1 MCLHLFQNQEKTY
14 YLKINT
20 AIREQLQVSNS
31 ILETIGDT
39 PLVKLKHIPLN
50 STCEV
55 FAKLE
60 SFNPSGS
67 IKDRTA
73 YNILQKAIEAGELK
87 KGDTVIESSS
97 GNMAI
102 GLAQACLLLDLK
114 LIVVVDPKLNKATEQ
129 LLQTYGATIEMVTE
143 PLEEGGFLGARLAKV
158 KELLKTTEN
167 SFWSNQYGNLNN
179 PLTHQQTTKEI
190 YEALA
195 GNLDYLFVAT
205 STCGTLMG
213 CASYIKEHHPK
224 TKVIAVDAVG
234 SVLFGG
240 EAGPRNIPGHGAG
253 VNSQFLNENYIYDFI
268 KVNDLECAMGCW
280 ELLKKESILVGGS
293 SGAIISA
300 FHKYESQLEEGA
312 RCALLLSDGGN
323 RYLDTIYNQE
333 WLLKNIPGVYD
344 SLTPIGG
351 WKIKPASEF
360 SVAIIGL
367 GPKGLYGLE
376 RLLATIKASK
386 IENQIHIHLYNK
398 NHFFGAGDVY
408 KTNQPSY
415 LKMNFANEKI
425 DIRPKSKPEPIT
437 NRLSSYVSWLSEYLG
452 EEESSLLKQFS
463 SRSTVG
469 KYLSYC
475 FEILVA
481 EAPKNVKFHEHTEEV
496 IDISKRGELL
506 KIETLSSSEK
516 KEIVIVNHLLLTT
529 GHAGNRTSSLE
540 KENTSYINFIYP
552 VSKKLSPVQANSVVA
567 IKGMGLTFIDAALAL
582 TEGRG
587 GSFLGKAEEMRYIK
601 SGDEPQLIY
610 PYSRSGA
617 LMIPRVGEMPASPSL
632 RFFTAEKIN
641 KLKKSSAFKFNFI
654 EELLPLIKKEFTY
667 RYYKLAFKNVRENL
681 NNSLAYDEMKAQI
694 EVFHLKHPTEKKFSF
709 KELKDPFSDSE
720 KYNSFTANH
729 YLEETLK
736 QVSLGNKSPLLAAI
750 SAWHDISPI
759 FNDIYSFGGLT
770 ATSHQIFD
778 TDYAPF
784 FNRISYGPPLE
795 NMYKILALAKAG
807 ILDFTFGKSP
817 KVEKSINHQLV
828 LRNSLENLSEQVE
841 IDHHIDARIPKM
853 NLKTDC
859 SPLYQNLLKSGMV
872 RPFQNLNAED
882 NYFTGGIDLTEN
894 GNPIDKEGNIIE
906 NITAYG
912 TPTEGVTFDNDT
924 LSRSRNDFGS
934 IWANNAVKT
943 INKINKN

>member
-1 MCLHLFQNQEKTY
+1 MN
-14 YLKINT
+14 
-20 AIREQLQVSNS
+20 AAVREQLQVSNS

-39 PLVKLKHIPLN
+39 PLVRLKHIPV
-50 STCEV
+50 SATTEV

-67 IKDRTA
+67 VKDRTS
-73 YNILQKAIEAGELK
+73 YNILQKAIASGDLK

-129 LLQTYGATIEMVTE
+129 LLQTYGATIKMVTE
-143 PLEEGGFLGARLAKV
+143 PLPEGGFLGARLAKV
-158 KELLKTTEN
+158 KELLQTTKN
-167 SFWSNQYGNLNN
+167 SYWSNQYGNLNN
-179 PLTHQQTTKEI
+179 PLTHHQTTKEI

-195 GNLDYLFVAT
+195 GSLDYLFVAT

-213 CASYIKEHHPK
+213 CASYIKEHHPQ
-224 TKVIAVDAVG
+224 TKIIAVDAVG

-253 VNSQFLNENYIYDFI
+253 VTSQFLNEHYIHDFI

-333 WLLKNIPGVYD
+333 WLLKHIPGVYD

-351 WKIKPASEF
+351 WKVQPVSEF
-360 SVAIIGL
+360 NVAIIGV

-376 RLLATIKASK
+376 RLLATIKEAE
-386 IENQIHIHLYNK
+386 IEGKIHIHLYNK

-408 KTNQPSY
+408 RTNQPSY

-425 DIRPKSKPEPIT
+425 DIRPTTKPEPIT
-437 NRLSSYVSWLSEYLG
+437 SRLKNYVSWLSDYLE
-452 EEESSLLKQFS
+452 EEESSLTKKIS

-475 FEILVA
+475 FEVLVA

-496 IDISKRGELL
+496 VAISRKDEFLQ
-506 KIETLSSSEK
+506 IETSSFSHR
-516 KEIVIVNHLLLTT
+516 KEIVQVNQLLLTT
-529 GHAGNRTSSLE
+529 GHAGNLTPVSAKE
-540 KENTSYINFIYP
+540 KKNASTIDFIYP
-552 VSKKLSPVQANSVVA
+552 VSRRLLTVHTNSVVA
-567 IKGMGLTFIDAALAL
+567 IKGMGLTFIDACLAL
-582 TEGRG
+582 TEGRE
-587 GSFLGKAEEMRYIK
+587 GSFLGKAEEMHYIK
-601 SGDEPQLIY
+601 SGNEPRLIY

-617 LMIPRVGEMPASPSL
+617 PMIPRVGAMPSSPSL
-632 RFFTAEKIN
+632 RFFTVEHIH
-641 KLKKSSAFKFNFI
+641 KLKKNSSYKFNFE
-654 EELLPLIKKEFTY
+654 EELLPLIQKEFTY
-667 RYYKLAFKNVRENL
+667 RYYKLAFKNAGETL
-681 NNSLAYDEMKAQI
+681 TDALAFEEMQKEI
-694 EVFHLKHPTEKKFSF
+694 ETFHHKHPAEKGFNF
-709 KELKDPFSDSE
+709 DELKDPFSSNE
-720 KYNSFTANH
+720 NYNSSTVRQ
-729 YLEETLK
+729 YLEETLA
-736 QVSLGNKSPLLAAI
+736 QVSLASKSPLLAAI

-759 FNDIYSFGGLT
+759 FNELYSFGGLT
-770 ATSHQIFD
+770 AKSHQVFD
-778 TDYAPF
+778 TEYAPF

-795 NMYKILALAKAG
+795 NMYKMLALLKVEL
-807 ILDFTFGKSP
+807 LDFTFGKSP
-817 KVEKSINHQLV
+817 QLEQLAHQKLAISTSLSNTNH
-828 LRNSLENLSEQVE
+828 QVE
-841 IDHHIDARIPKM
+841 IDYHIDARIPKM
-853 NLKTDC
+853 NMKTQC
-859 SPLYQNLLKSGMV
+859 SRLYQHLLKSGLV
-872 RPFQNLNAED
+872 RPFQNVDAE
-882 NYFTGGIDLTEN
+882 NSYFTGGIDLTEN
-894 GNPIDKEGNIIE
+894 GNPIDEEGKVID
-906 NITAYG
+906 NITVYG
-912 TPTEGVTFDNDT
+912 TPTEGVTFDNDS

-934 IWANNAVKT
+934 IWAKNAVKA
-943 INKINKN
+943 INTTN